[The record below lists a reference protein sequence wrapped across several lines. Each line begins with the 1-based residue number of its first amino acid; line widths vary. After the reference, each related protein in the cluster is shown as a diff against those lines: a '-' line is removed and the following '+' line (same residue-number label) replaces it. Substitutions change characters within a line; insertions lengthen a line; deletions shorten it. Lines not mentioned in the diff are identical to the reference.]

1 MLGEIKKKI
10 VPVRGIGDG
19 LVIDSLAVVVVVVE
33 VVKMVAAARNI
44 AIRELKH
51 VIPKNHFD
59 SKLNQIKIIS

>member
-19 LVIDSLAVVVVVVE
+19 LVIDSLAVVVVVE